1 MRGFSRYFT
10 RLHSTRSR
18 VAIGA
23 LLAELMLG
31 LAACTTTPS
40 PQLLF
45 VNITEG
51 KILSGS
57 VATPG
62 VRVLNGATLDATLD
76 LRSSSGPTGLRHTA
90 ATTPVCITGTCGLWD
105 TTQLASGPYS
115 LHASIK
121 MADGSTLEGNL
132 HFTIDNTTSPPAPPP
147 PPAPQSPPPSPPEP
161 PTPGKVAWADVKS
174 WGIQYQ
180 KFNAAS
186 LEQLDNLAVDVLV
199 LGRFDAIAEEWK
211 STDINQLKT
220 KKWVFSYI
228 SAGQAQNIEWYWQP
242 DWRPGNPSWLLEY
255 TNIWVGTYNVRYSDP
270 QWQSLV
276 FQTIDR
282 AINAGYDGAFFDQPD
297 PYWAPGYPGGPSQE
311 NVIASK
317 DLVCNIWNYVQSRKP
332 GFKVFV
338 NGGTN
343 QIDQFRESYW
353 NCLDATAGEHL
364 WYLNTGVPEPPAYP
378 AYAVPALQRLLP
390 VGKKVFTFD
399 FTADPAEIQYIVRT
413 ARSFGFIPTVTDP
426 AISTTPVAY

>member
-1 MRGFSRYFT
+1 MRRFSRYFNW
-10 RLHSTRSR
+10 LHATF
-18 VAIGA
+18 GT
-23 LLAELMLG
+23 LLIG
-31 LAACTTTPS
+31 LAACNTAPT

-51 KILSGS
+51 TTLTGS

-62 VRVLNGATLDATLD
+62 VRVLNGTALDATLD
-76 LRSSSGPTGLRHTA
+76 LRSSSGPTGLKNTA
-90 ATTPVCITGTCGLWD
+90 TTTPVCITGTCGLWD
-105 TTQLASGPYS
+105 TTQLASGTYS
-115 LHASIK
+115 LHASINL
-121 MADGSTLEGNL
+121 ANGGTLEGIL
-132 HFTIDNTTSPPAPPP
+132 TFTIDNTTPPAPPAPPAPPPTPPSPPAPPAPPP
-147 PPAPQSPPPSPPEP
+147 PP
-161 PTPGKVAWADVKS
+161 GKVAWANVDS

-199 LGRFDAIAEEWK
+199 LGRFDAIGEEWK
-211 STDINQLKT
+211 AADINQLKT

-242 DWRPGNPSWLLEY
+242 DWRPGNPPWLLEY

-297 PYWAPGYPGGPSQE
+297 PYWAGNYPGGPSQE
-311 NVIASK
+311 NILASK
-317 DLVCNIWNYVQSRKP
+317 ELVCNIWNYVQSKKP

-343 QIDQFRESYW
+343 QIDQFRAEYW

-378 AYAVPALQRLLP
+378 GYAVPTLQRLLP
-390 VGKKVFTFD
+390 AGKKVFTFD
-399 FTADPAEIQYIVRT
+399 FTSDPAEIRWILQT
-413 ARSFGFIPTVTDP
+413 SRSAGFIPTVTDP